1 MLNQKGKAK
10 QNHCK
15 IQQNL
20 TKPWQQAKQQVVRFL
35 EDDDW
40 WWRQEMNMIMILYP
54 WALIHKSEKQM
65 PIWIQAKPSA
75 QLHASQTVTLESK
88 LTNRHA
94 FVSLDHPPPMWPGR

>member
-40 WWRQEMNMIMILYP
+40 W
-54 WALIHKSEKQM
+54 
-65 PIWIQAKPSA
+65 
-75 QLHASQTVTLESK
+75 
-88 LTNRHA
+88 
-94 FVSLDHPPPMWPGR
+94 